1 MNMDS
6 NKIIEF
12 AKLFEISD
20 FLGVFAVDELALIPK
35 RRTGLVIFNTDTS
48 DSIGQHWIALC
59 ITKRKILYFDSLVS
73 KFQESPD
80 FNKYMSYT
88 NKELVWNKIQIQ
100 SYLSDKCGI
109 HCLVFCYAI
118 QKNKKKKNYENFLKP
133 FFSSSIQERE
143 NLSLYYFSL
152 INQIRNI

>member
-1 MNMDS
+1 MDS

-73 KFQESPD
+73 QFQESSD
-80 FNKYMSYT
+80 FKKYMSNT
-88 NKELVWNKIQIQ
+88 NKELV
-100 SYLSDKCGI
+100 
-109 HCLVFCYAI
+109 
-118 QKNKKKKNYENFLKP
+118 
-133 FFSSSIQERE
+133 
-143 NLSLYYFSL
+143 
-152 INQIRNI
+152 

>member
-1 MNMDS
+1 MDS
-6 NKIIEF
+6 NKIIEY
-12 AKLFEISD
+12 AKLFEIKD
-20 FLGVFAVDELALIPK
+20 FIGVFAVDELISIPK

-59 ITKRKILYFDSLVS
+59 ITKRKILFFDSLVS

>member
-1 MNMDS
+1 MDS
-6 NKIIEF
+6 NKIIEY
-12 AKLFEISD
+12 AKLFEIKD
-20 FLGVFAVDELALIPK
+20 FIGVFAVDELISIPK

-109 HCLVFCYAI
+109 HCLVFCYAM
-118 QKNKKKKNYENFLKP
+118 QKNKKKTDYETFLRP
-133 FFSSSIQERE
+133 FLHSSIEERE
-143 NLSLYYFSL
+143 CLSLYYFDL
-152 INQIRNI
+152 IKQICII

>member
-1 MNMDS
+1 MDS

-20 FLGVFAVDELALIPK
+20 FLGVFAVDELTLIPK

-48 DSIGQHWIALC
+48 DSTGQHWIALC

-109 HCLVFCYAI
+109 HCLVFCYAM
-118 QKNKKKKNYENFLKP
+118 QKNKKKTDYETFLGP
-133 FFSSSIQERE
+133 FLHSSIEERE
-143 NLSLYYFSL
+143 CLSLYYFDL
-152 INQIRNI
+152 IKQICII

>member
-1 MNMDS
+1 MDS
-6 NKIIEF
+6 NKIIEY
-12 AKLFEISD
+12 AKLFEIKD
-20 FLGVFAVDELALIPK
+20 FIGVFAVDELISIPK

-109 HCLVFCYAI
+109 HCLVFCYAM
-118 QKNKKKKNYENFLKP
+118 QNNKNRRSYKNFLNT
-133 FFSSSIQERE
+133 FLNLSIDERE
-143 NLSLYYFSL
+143 QLSLYYFNL
-152 INQIRNI
+152 INQICSV

>member
-1 MNMDS
+1 MDS
-6 NKIIEF
+6 NKIIEY
-12 AKLFEISD
+12 AKLFEIKD
-20 FLGVFAVDELALIPK
+20 FIGVFAVDELTLIPK

-80 FNKYMSYT
+80 FNKYMTYT
-88 NKELVWNKIQIQ
+88 KKELVWNKIQIQ

-109 HCLVFCYAI
+109 HCLVFCYAM
-118 QKNKKKKNYENFLKP
+118 QKKKKKKNYDIFLKP
-133 FFSSSIQERE
+133 FLSSSIIKERE
-143 NLSLYYFSL
+143 SLSLYYFNL
-152 INQIRNI
+152 INQICNI

>member
-1 MNMDS
+1 MDS
-6 NKIIEF
+6 NTIIEY
-12 AKLFEISD
+12 AKLFEIKD
-20 FLGVFAVDELALIPK
+20 FIGVFAIDELYLIPK

-80 FNKYMSYT
+80 FVKYLSCT

-100 SYLSDKCGI
+100 TLLSNKCGI
-109 HCLVFCYAI
+109 HCLVFCYAM
-118 QKNKKKKNYENFLKP
+118 QKKQDKKDYETFLIP
-133 FFSSSIQERE
+133 FFSSSIKERE
-143 NLSLYYFSL
+143 SLSVYYFDL
-152 INQIRNI
+152 INRIFNI

>member
-1 MNMDS
+1 MDS
-6 NKIIEF
+6 NKIIEY
-12 AKLFEISD
+12 AKLFEITD
-20 FLGVFAVDELALIPK
+20 FIGVFAVDELISIPK

-118 QKNKKKKNYENFLKP
+118 QKNKKKKNYEKFLKP

>member
-1 MNMDS
+1 MDS
-6 NKIIEF
+6 NKLIEY
-12 AKLFEISD
+12 AKLFEITD
-20 FLGVFAVDELALIPK
+20 FLGVFAVDELTLIPK
-35 RRTGLVIFNTDTS
+35 GRTGLVIFNTDTS

-109 HCLVFCYAI
+109 HCLVFCYAM
-118 QKNKKKKNYENFLKP
+118 QKNKKKTDYETFLGP
-133 FFSSSIQERE
+133 FLHSSIEERE
-143 NLSLYYFSL
+143 CLSLYYFDL
-152 INQIRNI
+152 IKQICII

>member
-1 MNMDS
+1 MDS

-12 AKLFEISD
+12 AKLFELSD
-20 FLGVFAVDELALIPK
+20 FLGVFAVDELTLIPK

-118 QKNKKKKNYENFLKP
+118 QKNRKKKNYENFLKP

>member
-1 MNMDS
+1 MDS

-20 FLGVFAVDELALIPK
+20 FLGVFAVDELTLIPK

>member
-1 MNMDS
+1 MDS
-6 NKIIEF
+6 NKIIEY
-12 AKLFEISD
+12 AKLFEIKD
-20 FLGVFAVDELALIPK
+20 FIGVFAVDELISIPK

>member
-1 MNMDS
+1 MDS
-6 NKIIEF
+6 NKIIEY
-12 AKLFEISD
+12 AKLFEIKD
-20 FLGVFAVDELALIPK
+20 FIGVFAVDELISIPK

-109 HCLVFCYAI
+109 HCLVFCYAM
-118 QKNKKKKNYENFLKP
+118 QKNKKKTDYETFLGP
-133 FFSSSIQERE
+133 FLHSSIEERE
-143 NLSLYYFSL
+143 CLSLYYFDL
-152 INQIRNI
+152 IKQICII

>member
-1 MNMDS
+1 MDS
-6 NKIIEF
+6 NEIVEY
-12 AKLFEISD
+12 AKLFEIKD
-20 FLGVFAVDELALIPK
+20 FIGVFAVDELTLIPK

>member
-1 MNMDS
+1 MDS

-73 KFQESPD
+73 QFQESSD
-80 FNKYMSYT
+80 FKKYMSNT

-100 SYLSDKCGI
+100 TYLSDKCGI
-109 HCLVFCYAI
+109 HCLVFCYAM
-118 QKNKKKKNYENFLKP
+118 QKNRNKKDYENFLKA
-133 FFSSSIQERE
+133 FLNSSIKERE
-143 NLSLYYFSL
+143 SLSVYYFKL
-152 INQIRNI
+152 IKQFFNI

>member
-1 MNMDS
+1 MDS
-6 NKIIEF
+6 NKIIEY
-12 AKLFEISD
+12 AKLFEIKD
-20 FLGVFAVDELALIPK
+20 FIGVFAVDELTLIPK

-80 FNKYMSYT
+80 FNKYMTYT
-88 NKELVWNKIQIQ
+88 KKELVWNKIQIQ

-109 HCLVFCYAI
+109 HCLVFCYAM
-118 QKNKKKKNYENFLKP
+118 QKKKKKKDYENLLKP
-133 FFSSSIQERE
+133 FLSSSIIKERE
-143 NLSLYYFSL
+143 SLSLYYFNL
-152 INQIRNI
+152 INQICNI

>member
-1 MNMDS
+1 MDS
-6 NKIIEF
+6 NKIIEY
-12 AKLFEISD
+12 AKLFEIKD
-20 FLGVFAVDELALIPK
+20 FIGVFAVDELISIPK

-118 QKNKKKKNYENFLKP
+118 QKNKKKKIMKIF
-133 FFSSSIQERE
+133 
-143 NLSLYYFSL
+143 
-152 INQIRNI
+152 

>member
-1 MNMDS
+1 MDS
-6 NKIIEF
+6 NKIIEY
-12 AKLFEISD
+12 AKLFEIKD
-20 FLGVFAVDELALIPK
+20 FIGVFAVDELTLIPK

-80 FNKYMSYT
+80 FNKYMTYT
-88 NKELVWNKIQIQ
+88 KKELVWNKIQIQ

-109 HCLVFCYAI
+109 HCLVFCYAM
-118 QKNKKKKNYENFLKP
+118 QKKKKKNNYENFLKP
-133 FFSSSIQERE
+133 FFSSSIIKERE
-143 NLSLYYFSL
+143 SLSLYYFNL
-152 INQIRNI
+152 INQICNI

>member
-1 MNMDS
+1 MDS
-6 NKIIEF
+6 NKIIEY
-12 AKLFEISD
+12 AKLFEIKD
-20 FLGVFAVDELALIPK
+20 FIGVFAVDELISIPK

-80 FNKYMSYT
+80 FNKYMRYT

-118 QKNKKKKNYENFLKP
+118 QKNKKKKNYEHFLKP

>member
-1 MNMDS
+1 MDS

-20 FLGVFAVDELALIPK
+20 FLGVFAVDELTLIPK

-48 DSIGQHWIALC
+48 DSTGQHWIALC

-73 KFQESPD
+73 QFQETSD
-80 FNKYMSYT
+80 FNKYMSNT

-100 SYLSDKCGI
+100 TYLSDKCGI
-109 HCLVFCYAI
+109 HCLVFCYAM
-118 QKNKKKKNYENFLKP
+118 QKNRNKKDYEHFLKP
-133 FFSSSIQERE
+133 FLNSSIKERE
-143 NLSLYYFSL
+143 SLSVYYFNL
-152 INQIRNI
+152 IKQSFNT

>member
-1 MNMDS
+1 MDS
-6 NKIIEF
+6 NKIIEY
-12 AKLFEISD
+12 AKLFEIKD
-20 FLGVFAVDELALIPK
+20 FIGVFAVDELISIPK

-109 HCLVFCYAI
+109 HCLVFCYAM
-118 QKNKKKKNYENFLKP
+118 QENKNKINYESFLKP
-133 FFSSSIQERE
+133 FLNSSIEERE
-143 NLSLYYFSL
+143 CLSLYYFDL
-152 INQIRNI
+152 IKQICII

>member
-1 MNMDS
+1 MDS
-6 NKIIEF
+6 NKIIEY
-12 AKLFEISD
+12 AKLFEIKD
-20 FLGVFAVDELALIPK
+20 FIGVFAVDELISIPK

-118 QKNKKKKNYENFLKP
+118 QKNKNKKDYENFLKP

-143 NLSLYYFSL
+143 SLSLYYFSL

>member
-1 MNMDS
+1 MDS
-6 NKIIEF
+6 NKIIEY
-12 AKLFEISD
+12 AKLFEIKD
-20 FLGVFAVDELALIPK
+20 FIGVFAVDELISIPK

-118 QKNKKKKNYENFLKP
+118 QKNKKKKKL
-133 FFSSSIQERE
+133 
-143 NLSLYYFSL
+143 
-152 INQIRNI
+152 

>member
-1 MNMDS
+1 MDS
-6 NKIIEF
+6 NKIIEY
-12 AKLFEISD
+12 AKLFEIKD
-20 FLGVFAVDELALIPK
+20 FIGVFAVDELISIPK

-73 KFQESPD
+73 KFQESPG